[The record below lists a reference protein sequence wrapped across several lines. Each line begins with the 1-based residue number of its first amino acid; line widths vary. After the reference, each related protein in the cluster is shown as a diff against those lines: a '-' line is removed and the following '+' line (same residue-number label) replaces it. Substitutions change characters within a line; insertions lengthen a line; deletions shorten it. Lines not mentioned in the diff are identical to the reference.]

1 MQPSSF
7 PLLPRL
13 LLAFGLAT
21 LTAVPGLQAQT
32 RNQSQP
38 LTAAPAASADP
49 DAGINP
55 QAEAKVVASLEARK
69 FSTALSEAQAILSA
83 NPASPK
89 ANKLVGVVLLDQQ
102 KPTDALPYFKK
113 ALQLA
118 PGDPTIHGLLLQA
131 YAESGDKANRDAQRA
146 ILRSLH
152 SDGKHP
158 GFARIPAYLIETI
171 PVGDK
176 VIQATEFYEPFGE
189 FHFYYR
195 FNLFDTKGNILSFFA
210 LESDDA
216 DQVLFAQKHPKE
228 ATAGQRRFSLDGYSK
243 SADGRVS
250 QALYTFFDGKPSY
263 DDLRAL
269 IVKLVKEGKEPMATV
284 STHATK

>member
-1 MQPSSF
+1 MQP
-7 PLLPRL
+7 L
-13 LLAFGLAT
+13 LLRFLLVLGLSPLIAIT
-21 LTAVPGLQAQT
+21 TLQAQT
-32 RNQSQP
+32 QTQSQP
-38 LTAAPAASADP
+38 LTVPTQPAQPADP
-49 DAGINP
+49 DAGIDQ
-55 QAEAKVVASLEARK
+55 QAEAKVVASLEARR
-69 FSTALSEAQAILSA
+69 FSAALTGAQAILAA

-102 KPTDALPYFKK
+102 KPTGALPYFQK

-118 PGDPTIHGLLLQA
+118 PNDPTIHGLLLQA
-131 YAESGDKANRDAQRA
+131 YAESGDKAQRDQQRA
-146 ILRSLH
+146 ILRGLH

-158 GFARIPAYLIETI
+158 GFAKIPAYLIETI

-195 FNLFDTKGNILSFFA
+195 FNIFDAKGHILSFIA

-216 DQVLFAQKHPKE
+216 DQALYAQQHPKE
-228 ATAGQRRFSLDGYSK
+228 AAAGQRRFSLDGYSR
-243 SADGRVS
+243 SADGHVS
-250 QALYTFFDGKPSY
+250 QALYTFFNSEPSY

-269 IVKLVKEGKEPMATV
+269 VVKLVQEGKEPMAT
-284 STHATK
+284 ATTRASK